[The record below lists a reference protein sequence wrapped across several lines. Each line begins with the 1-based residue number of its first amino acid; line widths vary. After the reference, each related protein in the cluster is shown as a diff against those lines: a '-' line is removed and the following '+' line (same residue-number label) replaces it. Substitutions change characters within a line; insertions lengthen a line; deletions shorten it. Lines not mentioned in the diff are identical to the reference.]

1 MALKG
6 GCAMKN
12 NRVFALLLII
22 ATLLSGCGKQLP
34 DATDPAAGSTPPQ
47 QQNAPDTTPS
57 TQPTT
62 ASALTLEEEFQ
73 KLIRDNYWYW
83 RALGCIFEKPEE
95 IPTRLYFYLGVGDHT
110 QATGEELD
118 YILNAYKQKNP
129 NGWEDYGHEYTR
141 VPIAKMNEALNV
153 LGVTVEDIQI
163 PDNWAYNEKLDC
175 YYFWVSDAYGVDQW
189 SVTKVEKGDSGKVT
203 VYWETDARIFGFE
216 TPSAITMVLTMQ
228 EQSDGTYRILSNVPQ
243 E

>member
-1 MALKG
+1 
-6 GCAMKN
+6 MKKTISFT
-12 NRVFALLLII
+12 VLLLMLAVLLGACAEQPKDTAGTTTGP
-22 ATLLSGCGKQLP
+22 ATGTEGESSLSREQQNV
-34 DATDPAAGSTPPQ
+34 PAAL
-47 QQNAPDTTPS
+47 
-57 TQPTT
+57 TQ
-62 ASALTLEEEFQ
+62 EEEFQ
-73 KLIRDNYWYW
+73 KLIQDNYWYW
-83 RALGCIFEKPEE
+83 RALGCVFEKPEE
-95 IPTRLYFYLGVGDHT
+95 LPARLYFYLGVGDNT

-118 YILNAYKQKNP
+118 FILNAYKQKNP
-129 NGWEDYGHEYTR
+129 NGWEDYGHEYMR
-141 VPIAKMNEALNV
+141 LPVDKMNQALTV

-163 PDNWAYNEKLDC
+163 PDSWAYNEKLDC

-216 TPSAITMVLTMQ
+216 TPSAITMALTMQ